1 MSMANYPHPPEFGP
15 DIPGGDVQAALSEVD
30 ELRGGVYDTSSDL
43 GRWTLAWGL
52 IGVLVG
58 LLLHGP
64 VFFVAQLVLCG
75 AAFVAWLLCGR
86 RFRAGI
92 PQSRGWAWTG
102 LLLALLGLGLG
113 FAGAIGHP
121 LVSFGVTWRLT

>member
-1 MSMANYPHPPEFGP
+1 VAG
-15 DIPGGDVQAALSEVD
+15 
-30 ELRGGVYDTSSDL
+30 LRDAVYDASSDL
-43 GRWTLAWGL
+43 GRWTLGWGL
-52 IGVLVG
+52 ICVLAG

-64 VFFVAQLVLCG
+64 GFFVAQLVLCG
-75 AAFVAWLLCGR
+75 AAFIAWLLCGR

-92 PQSRGWAWTG
+92 PQSRGLAWTG
-102 LLLALLGLGLG
+102 LLLALLGLSLG

>member
-1 MSMANYPHPPEFGP
+1 
-15 DIPGGDVQAALSEVD
+15 VQAGFSEVAG
-30 ELRGGVYDTSSDL
+30 LRDAVYDASSDL

-52 IGVLVG
+52 ICVLVG

-64 VFFVAQLVLCG
+64 GFFVAQLVLCG
-75 AAFVAWLLCGR
+75 AAFIAWLLCGR

-92 PQSRGWAWTG
+92 PQSRGLAWAG

-113 FAGAIGHP
+113 LAGAIGDP
-121 LVSFGVTWRLT
+121 LFGWGWSWQIH

>member
-1 MSMANYPHPPEFGP
+1 MSMQGPQPHFGP
-15 DIPGGDVQAALSEVD
+15 DLPPGNVQAGFSEVAG
-30 ELRGGVYDTSSDL
+30 LRGAAYDVSSDL
-43 GRWTLAWGL
+43 GRWALAWGSV
-52 IGVLVG
+52 GALVG

-75 AAFVAWLLCGR
+75 AAFIAWLLCGR
-86 RFRAGI
+86 RLQAGI
-92 PQSRGWAWTG
+92 PQSRGLAWAG
-102 LLLALLGLGLG
+102 LLLALLALGLG

>member
-1 MSMANYPHPPEFGP
+1 MSTQVPQPHLGP
-15 DIPGGDVQAALSEVD
+15 DLPPGNVQDGFSEVAG
-30 ELRGGVYDTSSDL
+30 LRDAVYDTSSDL
-43 GRWTLAWGL
+43 GRWALAWGL
-52 IGVLVG
+52 ISVLVG

-75 AAFVAWLLCGR
+75 AALIAWLLCGR
-86 RFRAGI
+86 RLRAGI
-92 PQSRGWAWTG
+92 PQSRGLAWTG

-121 LVSFGVTWRLT
+121 LVSFGMTWRLT

>member
-1 MSMANYPHPPEFGP
+1 MSTQGPQPHLGP
-15 DIPGGDVQAALSEVD
+15 DLPPGNVQAGFSEVAG
-30 ELRGGVYDTSSDL
+30 LRDAVYDASSDL

-64 VFFVAQLVLCG
+64 GFFVAQLVLCG
-75 AAFVAWLLCGR
+75 AAFIAWLLCGR

-92 PQSRGWAWTG
+92 AQSRGLAWTG